1 MLGTGMQSTMDV
13 QVDTI
18 LIDQLQ
24 LQRAQYKSTGDWIYL
39 AEEASFEFNADF
51 TAHDELIMI

>member
-13 QVDTI
+13 QVDT
-18 LIDQLQ
+18 IDQLQ

-51 TAHDELIMI
+51 TAHEVIMI

>member
-18 LIDQLQ
+18 DQQQ

-51 TAHDELIMI
+51 TAHDEVIMI

>member
-1 MLGTGMQSTMDV
+1 MQSTMDV
-13 QVDTI
+13 QVDT
-18 LIDQLQ
+18 IDQLQ

-51 TAHDELIMI
+51 TAHDEVIMI

>member
-13 QVDTI
+13 QVDT
-18 LIDQLQ
+18 IDQLQ

-51 TAHDELIMI
+51 TAHDEVIMI